1 MVVVLH
7 RRKGGAVLVYILLQ
21 KKKTVTVFV
30 LKGRKPTPPFL
41 SYDSWCRSDAAEVAY
56 NIVYSNLSTFLR
68 DG

>member
-30 LKGRKPTPPFL
+30 LRGRKPTPPFL
-41 SYDSWCRSDAAEVAY
+41 SYDSGAEV
-56 NIVYSNLSTFLR
+56 VR
-68 DG
+68 QK

>member
-7 RRKGGAVLVYILLQ
+7 RRKGGAVLVYILEE
-21 KKKTVTVFV
+21 KNVTFFV
-30 LKGRKPTPPFL
+30 LRGRKPTPPFL
-41 SYDSWCRSDAAEVAY
+41 SYDSGRSGAAEVAY